1 MYYKVIKINTELT
14 LLLFMGTFSMRLPDD
29 LEALLEEIA
38 TLEER
43 SKSSIVKRGLRIY
56 LEDLRDY
63 YIAEKGYKR
72 YVASGKKGISL
83 EELAEKADIDLK
95 TL

>member
-1 MYYKVIKINTELT
+1 
-14 LLLFMGTFSMRLPDD
+14 MRLPDD

-56 LEDLRDY
+56 LEDLKDY

-72 YVASGKKGISL
+72 YVSNGKKGVSL
-83 EELAEKADIDLK
+83 EELAKKADIDLK
-95 TL
+95 T